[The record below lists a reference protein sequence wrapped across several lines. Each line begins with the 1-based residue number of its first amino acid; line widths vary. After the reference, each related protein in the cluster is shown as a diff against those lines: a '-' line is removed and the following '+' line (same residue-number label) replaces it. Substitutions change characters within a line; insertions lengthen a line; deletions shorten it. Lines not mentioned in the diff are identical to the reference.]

1 MRLPSRPEYLWN
13 PIQLIRRLQNK
24 NISKPTLVKLA
35 WGDPIWVHPNDYIGA
50 YIRSRGIFDYHAAEM
65 LARCIE
71 PGDICFDV
79 GANSG
84 QMSCLMARCAGSS
97 GRVIAF
103 EPHPEVHEDLVK
115 NVALWQKPGYADIS
129 TERIALSSE
138 NGTASLSVKPDF
150 WENRGRSSLQNGNPS
165 ELNVQVTTCKLDK
178 FCESIPKVG
187 VMKVDVEG
195 HELAVFHGAAA
206 MLQSHAIRDIVF
218 ESNDAYPTDVTQ
230 YLEELGYQ
238 IFGIESSLF
247 GIRLLEASGLNQNSK
262 AHTTDLVATSD
273 SDRLKSRF
281 AQQRW
286 QCFKIKKY
294 ADQKILRNP

>member
-13 PIQLIRRLQNK
+13 PVQLIRRLQNK

-35 WGDPIWVHPNDYIGA
+35 WGDSIWVHPNDYIGA

-71 PGDICFDV
+71 PGDTCFDV

-84 QMSCLMARCAGSS
+84 QMSCLMARCAGKS
-97 GRVIAF
+97 GRVVAF

-115 NVALWQKPGYADIS
+115 NVALWRNSAYAEIQ
-129 TERIALSSE
+129 TEKIALSSE
-138 NGTASLSVKPDF
+138 DGTAELKIKADF
-150 WENRGRSSLQNGNPS
+150 WENRGRSSLQAGNPS
-165 ELNVQVTTCKLDK
+165 ESTVQVTTQKLDTY
-178 FCESIPKVG
+178 CENTPKIG

-195 HELAVFHGAAA
+195 HELAVFQGANS

-218 ESNDAYPTDVTQ
+218 ESNDEYPTEVTHF
-230 YLEELGYQ
+230 LEKLGYK

-247 GIRLLEASGLNQNSK
+247 GVRLMEAKHLSERPN
-262 AHTTDLVATSD
+262 AHTLDLVATCD
-273 SDRLKSRF
+273 PARLAIRF
-281 AQQRW
+281 AGRRW
-286 QCFKIKKY
+286 QCFS
-294 ADQKILRNP
+294 LRRRA

>member
-13 PIQLIRRLQNK
+13 PVQLIRRLQNK

-35 WGDPIWVHPNDYIGA
+35 WGDSIWVHPNDYIGA

-71 PGDICFDV
+71 PGDTCFDV

-97 GRVIAF
+97 GRVVAF

-115 NVALWQKPGYADIS
+115 NVALWRNSAYAEIQ
-129 TERIALSSE
+129 TEKIALSSE
-138 NGTASLSVKPDF
+138 DGTAELKIKADF
-150 WENRGRSSLQNGNPS
+150 WENRGRSSLQAGNQS
-165 ELNVQVTTCKLDK
+165 ESTIQVTTQKLDTY
-178 FCESIPKVG
+178 CENIPKIG

-195 HELAVFHGAAA
+195 HELAVFQGANS

-218 ESNDAYPTDVTQ
+218 ESNDGYPTLVSGFLKGYGYTILGVHSSVLGIELLSAKHAMSASDGHWTDFIATIDPERVTQ
-230 YLEELGYQ
+230 R
-238 IFGIESSLF
+238 FRSRRWACFSL
-247 GIRLLEASGLNQNSK
+247 R
-262 AHTTDLVATSD
+262 
-273 SDRLKSRF
+273 
-281 AQQRW
+281 
-286 QCFKIKKY
+286 
-294 ADQKILRNP
+294 